1 MTFAK
6 PKSEYLRVGE
16 LAERAGVSI
25 ATIKYYIREGLLPP
39 PPVKT
44 GRTMGYYDLAYLDRL
59 KLIRTLREEH
69 YLPLRVI
76 RAILAERGDA
86 QLAPGEAA
94 LLARVAPAVVSK
106 LDPADPPAEA
116 ALTRE
121 ELMARFSMSSDEM
134 ELMEEMG
141 LVGEHGA
148 GGRYNQADVDFLA
161 TLAGLEKG
169 GLSRDRFPIEGI
181 GHYVEL
187 IGELARREVRHFTRH
202 AEGLPADELVAL
214 AERAVHITEPLIA
227 MIRRKLMLRAI
238 RAELDRTSQHNKERP

>member
-1 MTFAK
+1 MSFAK
-6 PKSEYLRVGE
+6 PRSEYLRIGE
-16 LAERAGVSI
+16 LAERAGVSV

-76 RAILAERGDA
+76 RTILAERGDA

-106 LDPADPPAEA
+106 LDPVEDGVS
-116 ALTRE
+116 RE
-121 ELMARFSMSSDEM
+121 ELMTRFKMSADEM
-134 ELMEEMG
+134 ELLEEMG

-148 GGRYNQADVDFLA
+148 AGGYTHGDVEL
-161 TLAGLEKG
+161 LEGMAALEAG
-169 GLSRDRFPIEGI
+169 GLTRDRFPIEGI

-187 IGELARREVRHFTRH
+187 LGELARREVRHFTRH
-202 AEGLPADELVAL
+202 ADGLPQDDLVAL

-227 MIRRKLMLRAI
+227 LIRRKLVLRAI
-238 RAELDRTSQHNKERP
+238 RAELDKTKEHP